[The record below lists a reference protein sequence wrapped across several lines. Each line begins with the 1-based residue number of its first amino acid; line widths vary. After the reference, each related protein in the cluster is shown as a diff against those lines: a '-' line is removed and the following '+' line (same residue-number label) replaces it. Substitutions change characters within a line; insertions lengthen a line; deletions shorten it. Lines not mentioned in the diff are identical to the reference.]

1 MSSLRSAPR
10 ADTGDA
16 AHRAISAAL
25 MRILKRGEA
34 LQMKIVSQRHEQTKP
49 ADNRR
54 DFEKRSFRSDADLMT
69 CMPRPKKT
77 ILILLVFAVWMSH
90 ISFAF
95 AKSGDQNAQATTSS
109 NRIAGGDM
117 PLNLLEVEGR
127 WVVSTNSGW
136 HNSYLQIYDELQRK
150 VSGRM
155 DLPGAWYGL
164 AYDAK
169 RKLLLVSS
177 PDSSIYV
184 IAFDSGKFGSR
195 RELALD
201 QCPLAAG
208 LALGVDGTAWVACNQ
223 NETLTRIDYVNGRTL
238 RSAKVGA
245 FPYVITKLP
254 LGKLAVSLWGQS
266 AVAIVDGAT
275 LAQIALIP
283 VGSHPADMLYLPQAQ
298 HLLVACSDSD
308 DVAVIDVVKQAEVRR
323 FHLEVPDVPV
333 GGAQPVALAADATG
347 GNIYVALSAVNSVV
361 VFQIR
366 SGKQIEYSFS
376 HLFRVGAYPTA
387 LFFSARSKTLFIAD
401 GRNLVTGPNA
411 PPGATATKYPK
422 IGTIIGGAIE
432 AYSVAQLRN
441 EVKATTLRH
450 EVYDAAPAEAAMAKE
465 RIAYFSSINSK
476 TGPIQYVFYILK
488 ENRTYDQVLGDIP
501 QGNGDSR
508 LVLFGESNTPNHHA
522 LARDFILYDNF
533 FVDGD
538 VSADGH
544 FWSMAA
550 TATDY
555 VARLWTTTYSGHAE
569 AAFDAPYDGDEEHE
583 HPVAA
588 PGSGFL
594 WDRAKKLGITYRDY
608 GEWGIRDTKDKK
620 KDVVYLAGLKNH
632 FDPYYRDEIG
642 DVTDQERVDEWQ
654 KEFRAFEA
662 DGNLPQLSII
672 HLPNDHTCGTRPG
685 YPTPRAMVADND
697 LALGRI
703 VQTISHSRFWPHSV
717 IFVLED
723 DAQDG
728 PDHVDAHRSVLLTI
742 SPFTHRRMVEHKHF
756 QTASALKTM
765 EQILGMGSLT
775 FFDDRASSLLMDF
788 DSQPVLDPYTA
799 LQPSISL
806 TEMNTPDAP
815 GAKESSRWDFTHP
828 DRAPEAEL
836 NRVIWQSVRGAG
848 SLPPAPVVQVRMQ
861 PR

>member
-1 MSSLRSAPR
+1 MMRRSK
-10 ADTGDA
+10 DT
-16 AHRAISAAL
+16 I
-25 MRILKRGEA
+25 
-34 LQMKIVSQRHEQTKP
+34 Q
-49 ADNRR
+49 
-54 DFEKRSFRSDADLMT
+54 
-69 CMPRPKKT
+69 
-77 ILILLVFAVWMSH
+77 ILLVFALCLLPL
-90 ISFAF
+90 SFA
-95 AKSGDQNAQATTSS
+95 ASAHNHVPQTASS
-109 NRIAGGDM
+109 SRVAGGDM

-127 WVVSTNSGW
+127 WIVSTNSGW
-136 HNSYLQIYDELQRK
+136 HNSYLQSYDEVQHK

-169 RKLLLVSS
+169 RKLVLASS

-184 IAFDSGKFGSR
+184 IAFDAGKFGTR
-195 RELALD
+195 REIDLD
-201 QCPLAAG
+201 QCPLPAG

-223 NETLTRIDYVNGRTL
+223 NETLTRIDYVNGRSL
-238 RSAKVGA
+238 RSAQVGA
-245 FPYVITKLP
+245 YPYAITKLP

-266 AVAIVDGAT
+266 AVVIVDGAT
-275 LAQIALIP
+275 LARVALIP
-283 VGSHPADMLYLPQAQ
+283 VGSHPADMLYLRKAQ

-308 DVAVIDVVKQAEVRR
+308 DLSVIDVIRQAEVRR
-323 FHLEVPDVPV
+323 FHLDVPDVPV
-333 GGAQPVALAADATG
+333 GGAQPVALAEDAAS
-347 GNIYVALSAVNSVV
+347 GNIYVALSAVNSVA
-361 VFQIR
+361 VFQIKFE
-366 SGKQIEYSFS
+366 KQIEYSFS
-376 HLFRVGAYPTA
+376 NLFGVGAYPTA
-387 LFFSARSKTLFIAD
+387 LFFSARSRTLFIAD
-401 GRNLVTGPNA
+401 GRNRVTGPNG

-422 IGTIIGGAIE
+422 IGTVIGGAVE
-432 AYSVAQLRN
+432 AYSAAQLR

-450 EVYDAAPAEAAMAKE
+450 EVYDAVSAETTMAKE
-465 RIAYFSSINSK
+465 RIAYFSAANSK
-476 TGPIQYVFYILK
+476 PGPIQYVFYILK
-488 ENRTYDQVLGDIP
+488 ENRTYDQVLGDIS
-501 QGNGDSR
+501 QGNGAPR

-569 AAFDAPYDGDEEHE
+569 SAFDAPYDGDEDHD
-583 HPVAA
+583 HPIAA
-588 PGSGFL
+588 PASGFL

-608 GEWGIRDTKDKK
+608 GEWGIHDTKDKN

-654 KEFRAFEA
+654 KEFRGFEA
-662 DGNLPQLSII
+662 DGNLPSLSII

-703 VQTISHSRFWPHSV
+703 VETISHSRFWPHSV
-717 IFVLED
+717 IFVMED

-742 SPFTHRRMVEHKHF
+742 SPFTRRHVVEHQHF

-775 FFDDRASSLLMDF
+775 FFDDRAPSLLPDF
-788 DSQPVLDPYTA
+788 DSHPVLDPYTA
-799 LQPSISL
+799 LKPAISL
-806 TEMNTPDAP
+806 TEMNTPESP

-836 NRVIWQSVRGAG
+836 NRVIWQSVRGVN
-848 SLPPAPVVQVRMQ
+848 SQPPAPVVQVRMQ
-861 PR
+861 LK

>member
-1 MSSLRSAPR
+1 MSCNTRS
-10 ADTGDA
+10 
-16 AHRAISAAL
+16 
-25 MRILKRGEA
+25 
-34 LQMKIVSQRHEQTKP
+34 
-49 ADNRR
+49 N
-54 DFEKRSFRSDADLMT
+54 ADLTMNAPGS
-69 CMPRPKKT
+69 MKT
-77 ILILLVFAVWMSH
+77 IQILLVFALSLLR
-90 ISFAF
+90 ISFTLA
-95 AKSGDQNAQATTSS
+95 ASGDNLAAPAPS

-155 DLPGAWYGL
+155 DLPAAWYGL

-169 RKLLLVSS
+169 RQLLLASS

-184 IAFDSGKFGSR
+184 IAFDSGKFGTR
-195 RELALD
+195 REIALD
-201 QCPLAAG
+201 QCSLPAG
-208 LALGVDGTAWVACNQ
+208 LALAVDGTAWVACNQ
-223 NETLTRIDYVNGRTL
+223 NETLMRIDYVNSRTL
-238 RSAKVGA
+238 CSAKVGA
-245 FPYVITKLP
+245 YPYAITQLP
-254 LGKLAVSLWGQS
+254 LGRLAISLWGQS

-275 LAQIALIP
+275 LARVALIP
-283 VGSHPADMLYLPQAQ
+283 VGSHPADMLYLPKAQ

-308 DVAVIDVVKQAEVRR
+308 DLSVINVIKQSEVRR
-323 FHLEVPDVPV
+323 FHLDVPDVPV
-333 GGAQPVALAADATG
+333 GGAQPVALATDATT
-347 GNIYVALSAVNSVV
+347 GNIYVALSTVNSVA
-361 VFQIR
+361 VFHIQ

-376 HLFRVGAYPTA
+376 NLFRVAAYPTA
-387 LFFSARSKTLFIAD
+387 LFFSARSRTLFIAD
-401 GRNLVTGPNA
+401 GRNRVTGPNA
-411 PPGATATKYPK
+411 PPGATATEYPK
-422 IGTIIGGAIE
+422 IGTVIGGAIE
-432 AYSVAQLRN
+432 AYSAAQLR
-441 EVKATTLRH
+441 EVKATTLRR
-450 EVYDAAPAEAAMAKE
+450 EVYGAAPAEEALGKEQIAHFSAAD
-465 RIAYFSSINSK
+465 SK
-476 TGPIQYVFYILK
+476 PGPIQYVFYVLK

-508 LVLFGESNTPNHHA
+508 LVLFGEANTPNHHV

-569 AAFDAPYDGDEEHE
+569 SAFDAPYDGDEDHD
-583 HPVAA
+583 HPIAA
-588 PGSGFL
+588 PASGFL

-608 GEWGIRDTKDKK
+608 GEWGIHDTKDKN

-662 DGNLPQLSII
+662 DGNLPRLSII

-703 VQTISHSRFWPHSV
+703 VETISHSRFWPHSV

-742 SPFTHRRMVEHKHF
+742 SPFTHRHMVEHKHF

-775 FFDDRASSLLMDF
+775 FLDDRAPSLLADF

-799 LQPSISL
+799 LQPAISL
-806 TEMNTPDAP
+806 AEMNTASAP
-815 GAKESSRWDFTHP
+815 GAKESLRWDFTHP

-836 NRVIWQSVRGAG
+836 NRVIWQSLRGSG
-848 SLPPAPVVQVRMQ
+848 SFPPAPVVQVRMQ

>member
-1 MSSLRSAPR
+1 
-10 ADTGDA
+10 
-16 AHRAISAAL
+16 
-25 MRILKRGEA
+25 MRG
-34 LQMKIVSQRHEQTKP
+34 KP
-49 ADNRR
+49 G
-54 DFEKRSFRSDADLMT
+54 SDVLMT
-69 CMPRPKKT
+69 CTRNRTKT
-77 ILILLVFAVWMSH
+77 IPILLIFALWFFFL
-90 ISFAF
+90 SFA
-95 AKSGDQNAQATTSS
+95 ASGDTHATPARSS

-127 WVVSTNSGW
+127 WIVSTNSGW
-136 HNSYLQIYDELQRK
+136 HNSYLQIYDELQRE

-164 AYDAK
+164 AYDAQ
-169 RKLLLVSS
+169 RKLLLASS

-184 IAFDSGKFGSR
+184 ITFNAGKFGTR
-195 RELALD
+195 REISLD
-201 QCPLAAG
+201 QCPLPAG
-208 LALGVDGTAWVACNQ
+208 LALGFEGTAWVACNQ
-223 NETLTRIDYVNGRTL
+223 NETLTRIDYVNGLTL

-245 FPYVITKLP
+245 YPYAITKLP
-254 LGKLAVSLWGQS
+254 LGKLAISLWGQS
-266 AVAIVDGAT
+266 AVAIVDGVT
-275 LAQIALIP
+275 LSQVALIP
-283 VGSHPADMLYLPQAQ
+283 VGNHPADMLYLPKAQ

-308 DVAVIDVVKQAEVRR
+308 DLSVIDIVKQAEVRR
-323 FHLEVPDVPV
+323 FHIDVPGAPV
-333 GGAQPVALAADATG
+333 GGAQPVALATDAAR
-347 GNIYVALSAVNSVV
+347 GNIYVALSAVNSVA
-361 VFQIR
+361 VFHIQ
-366 SGKQIEYSFS
+366 SEKQIEYSFS
-376 HLFRVGAYPTA
+376 NLFRVGAYPTA
-387 LFFSARSKTLFIAD
+387 LYFSARAGTLFIAD
-401 GRNLVTGPNA
+401 GRNRITGSNA

-422 IGTIIGGAIE
+422 IGTVIGGAIE
-432 AYSVAQLRN
+432 AYSAAQLRQ
-441 EVKATTLRH
+441 VKATTLRH
-450 EVYDAAPAEAAMAKE
+450 EVYDAVPAEAALAKE
-465 RIAYFSSINSK
+465 RIAYFSASNSK
-476 TGPIQYVFYILK
+476 PGPIEYVFYVLK

-501 QGNGDSR
+501 QANGDPR
-508 LVLFGESNTPNHHA
+508 LVLFGEANTPNHHA
-522 LARDFILYDNF
+522 LARNFILYDNF

-569 AAFDAPYDGDEEHE
+569 AAFDAPYDGDEDHD

-594 WDRAKKLGITYRDY
+594 WDRAKKLGIPYRDY
-608 GEWGIRDTKDKK
+608 GEWGIHDTKDNN
-620 KDVVYLAGLKNH
+620 KDVMYLAGLKNH

-662 DGNLPQLSII
+662 NGNLPRLSII

-703 VQTISHSRFWPHSV
+703 VETISHSRFWSQSV

-728 PDHVDAHRSVLLTI
+728 PDHVDAHRSILLTV
-742 SPFTHRRMVEHKHF
+742 SPFTRRHFVEHQHF

-775 FFDDRASSLLMDF
+775 FFDDRAPSLLPDF
-788 DSQPVLDPYTA
+788 DLQPVLDPYTA

-815 GAKESSRWDFTHP
+815 GAKDSSLWDFTHP

-836 NRVIWQSVRGAG
+836 NRVIWQSVRGAD

-861 PR
+861 LK

>member
-1 MSSLRSAPR
+1 MRCGFSQPFTR
-10 ADTGDA
+10 A
-16 AHRAISAAL
+16 
-25 MRILKRGEA
+25 
-34 LQMKIVSQRHEQTKP
+34 KP
-49 ADNRR
+49 AYNHR
-54 DFEKRSFRSDADLMT
+54 DFDVKKKLPSEAVLPTD
-69 CMPRPKKT
+69 MPRHKKT
-77 ILILLVFAVWMSH
+77 IPALLVFAVWMFHVSLALAEPRYH
-90 ISFAF
+90 DAQPATFA
-95 AKSGDQNAQATTSS
+95 

-136 HNSYLQIYDELQRK
+136 HNAYLQIYDEQLRK
-150 VSGRM
+150 VSGRV
-155 DLPGAWYGL
+155 DLPSAWYGL

-169 RKLLLVSS
+169 RKFVLASS
-177 PDSSIYV
+177 PDSAVYV
-184 IAFDSGKFGSR
+184 IPFDEGNFGSK
-195 RELALD
+195 REIALD
-201 QCPLAAG
+201 PCRLPAG

-223 NETLTRIDYVNGRTL
+223 NDTLMQIDYVKGKVL
-238 RSAKVGA
+238 RSARVGS
-245 FPYVITKLP
+245 FPYAIIKLP
-254 LGKLAVSLWGQS
+254 LGKLAISLWGQS
-266 AVAIVDGAT
+266 AVAIIDGAT
-275 LAQIALIP
+275 LEQVALIS
-283 VGSHPADMLYLPQAQ
+283 VGSHPTDMLYLPQAK

-308 DVAVIDVVKQAEVRR
+308 DLSVIDVAKQAEARR
-323 FHLEVPDVPV
+323 FHLDVPDVPV
-333 GGAQPVALAADATG
+333 GGAQPVALAADAAS
-347 GNIYVALSAVNSVV
+347 GNIYVALAAVNSVA
-361 VFQIR
+361 VFQIK
-366 SGKQIEYSFS
+366 SGRQIEYSFRS
-376 HLFRVGAYPTA
+376 LFGVGAYPTA
-387 LFFSARSKTLFIAD
+387 LFFSGPSRTLFIAN
-401 GRNLVTGPNA
+401 GRNLVTGSNA
-411 PPGATATKYPK
+411 PPDATATRYPK

-432 AYSVAQLRN
+432 AYSAAQLRN
-441 EVKATTLRH
+441 EVRTTTLRH
-450 EVYDAAPAEAAMAKE
+450 QVYDAAPAEPAVAKE
-465 RIAYFSSINSK
+465 RIAYFSATSSK
-476 TGPIQYVFYILK
+476 PGPIQYVFYILK

-501 QGNGDSR
+501 EADGDPR
-508 LVLFGESNTPNHHA
+508 LVLFGEANTPNHHA

-569 AAFDAPYDGDEEHE
+569 AAFDAPYDGDEEHD
-583 HPVAA
+583 HPIAA

-608 GEWGIRDTKDKK
+608 GEWGIHDTKDKS

-703 VQTISHSRFWPHSV
+703 VETISHSRFWPHSV
-717 IFVLED
+717 IFVMED

-728 PDHVDAHRSVLLTI
+728 PDHVDAHRSVLLSI
-742 SPFTHRRMVEHKHF
+742 SPFTRRHMIEHRHF

-775 FFDDRASSLLMDF
+775 FFDDRAPSLLVDF
-788 DSQPVLDPYTA
+788 DPQPALDPYTV
-799 LQPSISL
+799 LQPSLSL

-815 GAKESSRWDFTHP
+815 GAKESSRWDLTHP

-836 NRVIWQSVRGAG
+836 NRVIWQSVRGAD

-861 PR
+861 LRSDD